1 MDTQS
6 EGYSFPITITTN
18 ATVGSVATSC
28 STEAGYS
35 PKVSNIA
42 SGTVEVVA
50 DVQSPTITKYVKKGS
65 VSASTSISS
74 QKETYLTVAANE
86 EAADVSI
93 TAPVTVVEGY
103 VQEGD
108 APAKVE
114 AHYKIKKAQLAGSAS
129 ADVTI
134 SKKSGGTT
142 FSSDDGV
149 ALHTATEE
157 GKTYKTITA
166 VTTINVDASSSGI
179 ASVAGQAAGWIAGEA
194 TATVTGKGNDNV
206 SNSQDI
212 YIEVYAGEFTF
223 EA

>member
-1 MDTQS
+1 MDAEI
-6 EGYSFPITITTN
+6 EGYSFPITITTS
-18 ATVGSVATSC
+18 ATKGSVATSY
-28 STEAGYS
+28 SAEAGYS
-35 PKVSNIA
+35 PKVSGVA
-42 SGTVEVVA
+42 SGAVEVVA

-86 EAADVSI
+86 EVADVSI

-108 APAKVE
+108 APVGVA
-114 AHYKIKKAQLAGSAS
+114 AHYTIKKTQLAGSNNAN
-129 ADVTI
+129 VTL
-134 SKKSGGTT
+134 SKKSGDTT

-149 ALHTATEE
+149 VLHTATEE
-157 GKTYKTITA
+157 GKTYKAITA
-166 VTTINVDASSSGI
+166 ATTINIHAESSGT
-179 ASVAGQAAGWIAGEA
+179 ASVAGKASGWIDGDA
-194 TATVTGKGNDNV
+194 TATVAGVGNDSV
-206 SNSQDI
+206 SNSNDI